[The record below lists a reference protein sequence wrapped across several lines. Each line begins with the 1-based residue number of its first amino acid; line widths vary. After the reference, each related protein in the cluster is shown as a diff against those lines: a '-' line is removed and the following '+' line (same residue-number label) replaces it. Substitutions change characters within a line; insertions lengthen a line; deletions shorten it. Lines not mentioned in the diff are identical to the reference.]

1 MKKRNLF
8 KIYYLN
14 FGKIFILFLFL
25 NKIYFKYIYSKL
37 MMNKTKFKKNKKIKT
52 EIITIKF
59 NFIKKKLK

>member
-1 MKKRNLF
+1 
-8 KIYYLN
+8 
-14 FGKIFILFLFL
+14 
-25 NKIYFKYIYSKL
+25 